1 VSIFTMFLGG
11 VMFSITLPTMV
22 FYYEIL
28 EGKVF
33 SEAAQVADPPQ
44 SEGLGLYTI
53 VVASFSVGQVL

>member
-1 VSIFTMFLGG
+1 
-11 VMFSITLPTMV
+11 MFSITLPTMV